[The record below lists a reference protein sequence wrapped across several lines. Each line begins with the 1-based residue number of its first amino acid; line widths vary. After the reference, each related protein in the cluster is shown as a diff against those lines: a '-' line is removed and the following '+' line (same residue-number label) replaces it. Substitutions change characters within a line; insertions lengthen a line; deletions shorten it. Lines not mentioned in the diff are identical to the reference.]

1 MIAKELKDKLVK
13 KFRIHPTD
21 TGSAN
26 IQIAILTEEIKQLT
40 EHLKEH
46 KKDHSSRRG
55 LIRKV
60 NQRRKLLMYLKRS
73 DPDSFADLIKK
84 LNLKGI

>member
-1 MIAKELKDKLVK
+1 MLPKDIKEKTIK
-13 KFRIHPTD
+13 KFRIHESD

-26 IQIAILTEEIKQLT
+26 IQIAILTEEIKMLT
-40 EHLKEH
+40 EHLKDH

-60 NQRRKLLMYLKRS
+60 NQRKKLLMYLKRS
-73 DPDSFADLIKK
+73 DPDSFEDIITK
-84 LNLKGI
+84 LKLKGF